1 MCIFHCETLSLHHGK
16 CHRTLFP
23 AWVPSA
29 RFRRRRPH
37 AGGNRACVP
46 GKRLVYARRHLPRR
60 CSRRRQ
66 DAPARCAGGVAGAL
80 PVPVAEPRR
89 VLVVM
94 AGNIPLVGFFDMLCV
109 LAAGHRCL
117 VKPSAKDT
125 VLMEYVIG
133 LLRGIDPQVPVEF
146 YDGST
151 SPDAVIATGSDNAN
165 RYFRAQYAGIP
176 ALLRGNRQSVAVLG
190 GRETPAQ
197 LTALADDIWAY
208 SGLGCRSVS
217 LLFLPEG
224 YDLQLRM
231 PEVNVKYRNSYRQ
244 QKALPDDGRTA
255 VPRPGSCRGRR
266 RAGLSRGVEPD
277 QLFVLQITRRGRGL
291 ARSTRCRT
299 AMRRFGVHCLPPP
312 RGFRPCTVPW
322 ADGLPRRQGC
332 HRIPY
337 DILFV
342 N

>member
-1 MCIFHCETLSLHHGK
+1 MPSDS
-16 CHRTLFP
+16 FP
-23 AWVPSA
+23 GLGAACAVSA
-29 RFRRRRPH
+29 TTPAR
-37 AGGNRACVP
+37 GEIIGRACRENGWFTP
-46 GKRLVYARRHLPRR
+46 ADIRR
-60 CSRRRQ
+60 
-66 DAPARCAGGVAGAL
+66 AVAAVAGVMLRRDAL
-80 PVPVAEPRR
+80 AEWLAPYPVPVAEPRR

-244 QKALPDDGRTA
+244 QKALLTMGGQPFRDLGAA
-255 VPRPGSCRGRR
+255 VAVEERAFPAALSRINYSFYKSPAEVGAWLAAHDAGLQCVVSECIACRR
-266 RAGLSRGVEPD
+266 RVDFGHAQSPGLTDYPD
-277 QLFVLQITRRGRGL
+277 NRDVIEFLTT
-291 ARSTRCRT
+291 S
-299 AMRRFGVHCLPPP
+299 CL
-312 RGFRPCTVPW
+312 
-322 ADGLPRRQGC
+322 
-332 HRIPY
+332 
-337 DILFV
+337 
-342 N
+342 

>member
-1 MCIFHCETLSLHHGK
+1 MKNTIETFSALGARLLGFGDDDATRAVIDSACRANGWF
-16 CHRTLFP
+16 TP
-23 AWVPSA
+23 ADI
-29 RFRRRRPH
+29 RR
-37 AGGNRACVP
+37 AVRAIACDMLQRE
-46 GKRLVYARRHLPRR
+46 KLEAWLADY
-60 CSRRRQ
+60 
-66 DAPARCAGGVAGAL
+66 PAL
-80 PVPVAEPRR
+80 PVAEPRR

-244 QKALPDDGRTA
+244 QKALLTMGGQPFRDLGAAVAVEERAFPAALSRINYSFYKSPAEVGAWLAAHDAGLQCVVSECIACRRRVDFGHAQSPGLTDYPDDRDVIEFLTT
-255 VPRPGSCRGRR
+255 SC
-266 RAGLSRGVEPD
+266 L
-277 QLFVLQITRRGRGL
+277 
-291 ARSTRCRT
+291 
-299 AMRRFGVHCLPPP
+299 
-312 RGFRPCTVPW
+312 
-322 ADGLPRRQGC
+322 
-332 HRIPY
+332 
-337 DILFV
+337 
-342 N
+342 

>member
-1 MCIFHCETLSLHHGK
+1 MENAIGLFSRLGCRLRGFGDDA
-16 CHRTLFP
+16 RTRE
-23 AWVPSA
+23 VI
-29 RFRRRRPH
+29 
-37 AGGNRACVP
+37 GRACRENGWFTPADICRAVAAVAD
-46 GKRLVYARRHLPRR
+46 GMLRR
-60 CSRRRQ
+60 
-66 DAPARCAGGVAGAL
+66 DALAEWLAPY

-94 AGNIPLVGFFDMLCV
+94 AGNIPLVV
-109 LAAGHRCL
+109 
-117 VKPSAKDT
+117 
-125 VLMEYVIG
+125 MEYVIG

-244 QKALPDDGRTA
+244 QKALLTMGGQPFRDLGAAVAVEERAFPAALSRINYSFYKSPAEVGAWLAAHDAGLQCVVSECIACRRRVDFGHAQSPGLTDYPDDRDVIEFLTT
-255 VPRPGSCRGRR
+255 SC
-266 RAGLSRGVEPD
+266 L
-277 QLFVLQITRRGRGL
+277 
-291 ARSTRCRT
+291 
-299 AMRRFGVHCLPPP
+299 
-312 RGFRPCTVPW
+312 
-322 ADGLPRRQGC
+322 
-332 HRIPY
+332 
-337 DILFV
+337 
-342 N
+342 

>member
-1 MCIFHCETLSLHHGK
+1 MENAIGLFSRLGCRLRGFGDDA
-16 CHRTLFP
+16 RTRE
-23 AWVPSA
+23 VI
-29 RFRRRRPH
+29 
-37 AGGNRACVP
+37 GRACRENGWFTPADICRAVAAVAD
-46 GKRLVYARRHLPRR
+46 GMLRR
-60 CSRRRQ
+60 
-66 DAPARCAGGVAGAL
+66 DALAEWLAPY

-224 YDLQLRM
+224 YDLQAADAGGEREIQELL
-231 PEVNVKYRNSYRQ
+231 PPAESP
-244 QKALPDDGRTA
+244 PDDGRTA

>member
-1 MCIFHCETLSLHHGK
+1 MKNMIKTFSALGARLLGFGDDDATRAVIDSACRVNGWFT
-16 CHRTLFP
+16 P
-23 AWVPSA
+23 ADI
-29 RFRRRRPH
+29 RR
-37 AGGNRACVP
+37 AVRAIACDMLQRE
-46 GKRLVYARRHLPRR
+46 KLEAWLADY
-60 CSRRRQ
+60 
-66 DAPARCAGGVAGAL
+66 PAL
-80 PVPVAEPRR
+80 PVAEPRR

-244 QKALPDDGRTA
+244 QKALLTMGGQPFRDLGAAVAVEERAFPAALSRINYSFYKSPAEVGAWLAAHDAGLQCVVSECIACRRRVDFGHAQSPGLTDYPDDRDVIEFLTT
-255 VPRPGSCRGRR
+255 SC
-266 RAGLSRGVEPD
+266 L
-277 QLFVLQITRRGRGL
+277 
-291 ARSTRCRT
+291 
-299 AMRRFGVHCLPPP
+299 
-312 RGFRPCTVPW
+312 
-322 ADGLPRRQGC
+322 
-332 HRIPY
+332 
-337 DILFV
+337 
-342 N
+342 